1 MIISVEFKNGLAE
14 VNVVSAEDSELKEL
28 PHFAQALLSTKL
40 DSDGITKIFELL
52 KSFTE
57 DVLGKDDAE
66 DNGYIT
72 DNNKN
77 FLKEF
82 NNEKF
87 YDSNVNFADK
97 VNKPKNISTSNK
109 KAPVSVTLEKLYKEY
124 DAAKAEYSEYRTL
137 HNILLDIAGEPD
149 ISDTDIE
156 ILNAKIKMCKMKR
169 DAVGSAYKALF
180 AFIESI
186 GGNYSCVNIGKTVKQ
201 LDITND
207 GDFDGDTTI
216 DNGKP
221 SKIKAIKTGLK
232 HGNNYAYYKNDID
245 AKNIID
251 TDTQA
256 VLENKHSIVDIII
269 SLYKKCETAK
279 RRFKKYSQM
288 MSILKDIRDDEYI
301 SDNDRVLID
310 DKIKSCEEKI
320 SGLKAAYE
328 KLMKAISEV

>member
-14 VNVVSAEDSELKEL
+14 VNVVSAEDSELKEF

-66 DNGYIT
+66 DNGCIT

-82 NNEKF
+82 NNEKL

-137 HNILLDIAGEPD
+137 HGILLDIAGEPN
-149 ISDTDIE
+149 ISDADIE

-169 DAVGSAYKALF
+169 DAVDRAYKALF

-186 GGNYSCVNIGKTVKQ
+186 GGNYSC
-201 LDITND
+201 TNLANS
-207 GDFDGDTTI
+207 GDFDGETI
-216 DNGKP
+216 NNDKY

-232 HGNNYAYYKNDID
+232 HGNNDAYYKNDID

-269 SLYKKCETAK
+269 SLYKKCEIMK
-279 RRFKKYSQM
+279 PRYKKYSQLL
-288 MSILKDIRDDEYI
+288 SILNDIKADEYI
-301 SDNDRVLID
+301 SDNDRALID
-310 DKIKSCEEKI
+310 AKIKFCEEKTTC
-320 SGLKAAYE
+320 LKAAYE